1 MKRIIFFYV
10 ITSVFSGIMLIS
22 GIVALKCPLR
32 WQHKK
37 ASYPHYEGRIALQ
50 NEQMWNYAQQVFG
63 RMQLIMGMI
72 HLFLE
77 TPEVIWMNKI
87 CAVWPWEDATLPA
100 ILILCVPGIGMIL
113 LGNGLTGLYLKKKL
127 KADLS

>member
-50 NEQMWNYAQQVFG
+50 NEQMWNYAQQMFG
-63 RMQLIMGMI
+63 RMQLMMGMI

-77 TPEVIWMNKI
+77 TPEVVLMNKI
-87 CAVWPWEDATLPA
+87 CAIWPWEDATLPA

-113 LGNGLTGLYLKKKL
+113 LGNGLTGLHLKKKF
-127 KADLS
+127 KADFS

>member
-50 NEQMWNYAQQVFG
+50 NEQMWNYAQPVFG
-63 RMQLIMGMI
+63 RMQLMMGII

-77 TPEVIWMNKI
+77 TPEVVLMNKI
-87 CAVWPWEDATLPA
+87 CAIWPWEDATLPA

-113 LGNGLTGLYLKKKL
+113 LGNGLTGLHLKKKL
-127 KADLS
+127 KADFS

>member
-63 RMQLIMGMI
+63 RMQLMMGMI

-77 TPEVIWMNKI
+77 TPEVVLMNKI
-87 CAVWPWEDATLPA
+87 CAIWPWEDATLPA

-113 LGNGLTGLYLKKKL
+113 LGNGLTGLHLKKKL
-127 KADLS
+127 KADFS

>member
-77 TPEVIWMNKI
+77 TPEVVLMNKI
-87 CAVWPWEDATLPA
+87 CAIWPWEDATLPA
-100 ILILCVPGIGMIL
+100 ILILCVPGIGLIV
-113 LGNGLTGLYLKKKL
+113 LGNGLTGLHLKKKF
-127 KADLS
+127 KADFS

>member
-63 RMQLIMGMI
+63 RMQLMMGMI

-77 TPEVIWMNKI
+77 TPEVVLMNKI
-87 CAVWPWEDATLPA
+87 CAIWPWEDATLPA
-100 ILILCVPGIGMIL
+100 ILILCVPGIGLIV
-113 LGNGLTGLYLKKKL
+113 LGNGLTGLHLKKKL
-127 KADLS
+127 KADFS

>member
-10 ITSVFSGIMLIS
+10 ITSVFSGMMLIS
-22 GIVALKCPLR
+22 AIVALKCPPR

-50 NEQMWNYAQQVFG
+50 NETMWNYAQKLFG
-63 RMQLIMGMI
+63 RMQLMMGMI
-72 HLFLE
+72 QLLLE
-77 TPEVIWMNKI
+77 TPEVILMNKI

-100 ILILCVPGIGMIL
+100 ILILCVPGIGLIL
-113 LGNGLTGLYLKKKL
+113 LGNGLTGLHLKKKI
-127 KADLS
+127 KADFS

>member
-50 NEQMWNYAQQVFG
+50 NEQMWNYAQQMFG
-63 RMQLIMGMI
+63 RMQLMMGMI

-77 TPEVIWMNKI
+77 TPEVVLMNKI
-87 CAVWPWEDATLPA
+87 CAIWPWEDATLPA
-100 ILILCVPGIGMIL
+100 ILILCVPGIGLIV
-113 LGNGLTGLYLKKKL
+113 LGNGLTGLHLKKKL
-127 KADLS
+127 KADFS

>member
-63 RMQLIMGMI
+63 RMQLMIGMI

-77 TPEVIWMNKI
+77 TPEVVLMNKI
-87 CAVWPWEDATLPA
+87 CAIWPWEDATLPA
-100 ILILCVPGIGMIL
+100 ILVLCVPGIGLIV
-113 LGNGLTGLYLKKKL
+113 LGNGLTGLHLKKKL
-127 KADLS
+127 KADFS

>member
-50 NEQMWNYAQQVFG
+50 NEQMWNYAQQMFG
-63 RMQLIMGMI
+63 RMQLMMGMI

-77 TPEVIWMNKI
+77 TPEVVLMNKI
-87 CAVWPWEDATLPA
+87 CAIWPWEDATLPA

-113 LGNGLTGLYLKKKL
+113 LGNGLTGLHLKKKL
-127 KADLS
+127 KADFS

>member
-1 MKRIIFFYV
+1 
-10 ITSVFSGIMLIS
+10 MLIS
-22 GIVALKCPLR
+22 GIVAWKCPLQ
-32 WQHKK
+32 WQNKK

-100 ILILCVPGIGMIL
+100 ILVLCVPGIGLIV
-113 LGNGLTGLYLKKKL
+113 LGNGLTGRHLKKKL
-127 KADLS
+127 KADFS

>member
-63 RMQLIMGMI
+63 RMQLMMGMI

-77 TPEVIWMNKI
+77 TPEVVLMNKI
-87 CAVWPWEDATLPA
+87 CAIWPWEDATLPV

-113 LGNGLTGLYLKKKL
+113 LGNGLTGLHLKKKL
-127 KADLS
+127 KADFS

>member
-50 NEQMWNYAQQVFG
+50 NEQMWNYAQLMFG
-63 RMQLIMGMI
+63 RMQLMMGMI

-77 TPEVIWMNKI
+77 TPEVVLMNKI
-87 CAVWPWEDATLPA
+87 CAIWPWEDATLPA

-113 LGNGLTGLYLKKKL
+113 LGNGLTGLHLKKKF
-127 KADLS
+127 KADFS

>member
-22 GIVALKCPLR
+22 GIVALKCPLQ

-87 CAVWPWEDATLPA
+87 CAIWPWEDATLPA

-113 LGNGLTGLYLKKKL
+113 LGNGLTGLHLKKKF

>member
-10 ITSVFSGIMLIS
+10 ITSVFSGMMLIS

-50 NEQMWNYAQQVFG
+50 NETMWNYAQKLFG

-113 LGNGLTGLYLKKKL
+113 LGNGLTGLHLKKKL

>member
-77 TPEVIWMNKI
+77 TPEVVLMNKI
-87 CAVWPWEDATLPA
+87 CAIWPWEDATLPA

-113 LGNGLTGLYLKKKL
+113 LGNGLTGLHLKKKL
-127 KADLS
+127 KADFS

>member
-1 MKRIIFFYV
+1 MKQIIFFYV

-50 NEQMWNYAQQVFG
+50 NEQMWNYAQQMFG
-63 RMQLIMGMI
+63 RMQLMMGMI

-77 TPEVIWMNKI
+77 TPEVVLMNKI
-87 CAVWPWEDATLPA
+87 CAIWPWEDATLPA

-113 LGNGLTGLYLKKKL
+113 LGNGLTGLHLKKKF
-127 KADLS
+127 KADFS

>member
-63 RMQLIMGMI
+63 RMQLMMGMI

-77 TPEVIWMNKI
+77 TPEVVLMNKI
-87 CAVWPWEDATLPA
+87 CAIWPWEDATLPA
-100 ILILCVPGIGMIL
+100 ILVLCVPGIGLIV
-113 LGNGLTGLYLKKKL
+113 LGNGLTGLHLKKKL
-127 KADLS
+127 KADFS

>member
-22 GIVALKCPLR
+22 GIVALKCPLQ

-87 CAVWPWEDATLPA
+87 CAIWPWEDATLPA

-113 LGNGLTGLYLKKKL
+113 LGNGLTGLHLKKKL

>member
-10 ITSVFSGIMLIS
+10 ITSVFSGMMLIS

-37 ASYPHYEGRIALQ
+37 ASSPHYEGRIALQ
-50 NEQMWNYAQQVFG
+50 NETMWNYAQKLFG
-63 RMQLIMGMI
+63 RMQLMMGMI
-72 HLFLE
+72 QLLLE
-77 TPEVIWMNKI
+77 TPEVILMNKI

-100 ILILCVPGIGMIL
+100 ILILCVPGIGLIL
-113 LGNGLTGLYLKKKL
+113 LGNGLTGLHLKKKI
-127 KADLS
+127 KADFS

>member
-10 ITSVFSGIMLIS
+10 ITSVFSGMMLIS

-50 NEQMWNYAQQVFG
+50 NETMWNYAQKLFG
-63 RMQLIMGMI
+63 RMQLMMGMI
-72 HLFLE
+72 QLLLE
-77 TPEVIWMNKI
+77 TPEVILMNKI

-100 ILILCVPGIGMIL
+100 ILILCVPGIGLIL
-113 LGNGLTGLYLKKKL
+113 LGNGLTGLHIKKKI
-127 KADLS
+127 KADFS

>member
-1 MKRIIFFYV
+1 MKQIIFFYV

-22 GIVALKCPLR
+22 GIVALKCPLQ

-77 TPEVIWMNKI
+77 TPEVIWMDKI

-113 LGNGLTGLYLKKKL
+113 LGNGLTGLHLKKKL

>member
-37 ASYPHYEGRIALQ
+37 TSYPHYEGRIALQ

-63 RMQLIMGMI
+63 RMQLMMGMI

-77 TPEVIWMNKI
+77 TPEVVLMNKI
-87 CAVWPWEDATLPA
+87 CAIWPWEDATLPA
-100 ILILCVPGIGMIL
+100 ILVLCVPGIGLIV
-113 LGNGLTGLYLKKKL
+113 LGNGLTGLHLKKKL
-127 KADLS
+127 KADFS